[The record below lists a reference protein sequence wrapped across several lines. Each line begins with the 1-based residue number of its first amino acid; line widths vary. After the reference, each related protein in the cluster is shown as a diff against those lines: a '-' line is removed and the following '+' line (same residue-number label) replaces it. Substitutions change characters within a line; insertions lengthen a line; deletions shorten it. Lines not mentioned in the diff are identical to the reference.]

1 MGSTLEVIKIILKL
15 PIVAIISGGILKRR
29 KKKSEETKFI
39 NIPLHGSLKEVIRI
53 VHCLHF
59 VVPKGFDTFTSY

>member
-15 PIVAIISGGILKRR
+15 PIAAIISGGILKRR

-39 NIPLHGSLKEVIRI
+39 NIPLHGRNLERI

-59 VVPKGFDTFTSY
+59 VEPKGFDNFTSH